1 MKCFSSKLVCCAVMG
16 RNLFSAAIVALLLL
30 TPTSSPAAIRSNDLA
45 PPKPAS
51 FSDGAV
57 ATPYDHCGDA
67 DLCAV
72 IAYPN
77 GDELRIY
84 SRRRSLLST
93 ISRAFVRVHEKST
106 LFEYSRILN
115 HDAVTSSAFGVRC
128 GNNLATQMTLD
139 RGLVHL
145 TVDEYPD
152 GSLRF
157 EFTLGEKKPQQ
168 RQLLTNTSEILAAV
182 FGLTLVIIG
191 ESRDKERPGQQA
203 P

>member
-1 MKCFSSKLVCCAVMG
+1 ML
-16 RNLFSAAIVALLLL
+16 LLLL
-30 TPTSSPAAIRSNDLA
+30 TPASSLAAIRSNDLA
-45 PPKPAS
+45 PPKPIS

-84 SRRRSLLST
+84 SEGAAYCQPYLVH
-93 ISRAFVRVHEKST
+93 FVRVHEKST

-157 EFTLGEKKPQQ
+157 EFTPVEKK
-168 RQLLTNTSEILAAV
+168 A
-182 FGLTLVIIG
+182 
-191 ESRDKERPGQQA
+191 
-203 P
+203 